1 MSRQG
6 AIVTG
11 ILVILLL
18 LLCNVA
24 VAMLAIP
31 RIMAY
36 VRQDARPA
44 AVQPVTPATS
54 SQGQAPAAQ
63 ATPTPNARP
72 QGQATRTPSQG
83 GQPQLPVPQVTL
95 IVPGGASGVQGL
107 PSATPGPAP
116 TLGPSPTPFPTVAPL
131 ALSAQEQALA
141 ALYNR
146 TRPGVVNID
155 VTMDLGG
162 SGGQQQIQPTGSGSG
177 FVIDK
182 QGHVV
187 TNNHVV
193 ADSKN
198 IKVTLWDDT
207 VATATVV
214 GADPDADL
222 AVLKIDVPEDKLVPL
237 ELGDSD
243 QVRVGQM
250 AVAMGNPF
258 AVGTSMSLGIVSAIG
273 RSIPGLTLF
282 QIPDAIQT
290 DAPINPGNSGGPLMD
305 AAGRVIGVNAQI
317 RSDTRA
323 NSGVGFAIPVN
334 IVKLVAPD
342 LIAKGRHAW
351 PWLGVSGVTVTQD
364 VADANKLKSAVGAYI
379 DSVVSGGPADKAGV
393 KGSSSQNRTASGA
406 VPMGGDV
413 IVAVDGQPVKHFD
426 DVLRYVTTKAR
437 AGQTIE
443 LTVVRDGQEQKLK
456 LTLEE
461 RPHTQQTPG
470 LPTRP

>member
-6 AIVTG
+6 AIITG

-18 LLCNVA
+18 LMCNVA
-24 VAMLAIP
+24 VAMFAIP
-31 RIMAY
+31 RVLAV
-36 VRQDARPA
+36 VREGNPPVAAQPTAQRPA
-44 AVQPVTPATS
+44 
-54 SQGQAPAAQ
+54 SQAQSPAAA

-72 QGQATRTPSQG
+72 QGQPTRSPSQG
-83 GQPQLPVPQVTL
+83 GQPQLPMPQVTL
-95 IVPGGASGVQGL
+95 VSPGSSGLQGL
-107 PSATPGPAP
+107 PSATPGATP

-131 ALSAQEQALA
+131 AMTAQEQALA

-155 VTMDLGG
+155 VTMDAGG
-162 SGGQQQIQPTGSGSG
+162 AQLPIQPTGSGSG
-177 FVIDK
+177 FVLDK
-182 QGHVV
+182 QGHIV
-187 TNNHVV
+187 TNSHVV
-193 ADSKN
+193 ADGKT

-207 VATATVV
+207 VVSATIV

-222 AVLKIDVPEDKLVPL
+222 AVLKIDVPADKLVPL

-243 QVRVGQM
+243 QVRVGQL
-250 AVAMGNPF
+250 AIAMGNPF

-334 IVKLVAPD
+334 IVKLIVPD

-351 PWLGVSGVTVTQD
+351 PWLGVSGVTITQPI
-364 VADANKLKSAVGAYI
+364 ADANKIKQVAGAYI
-379 DSVVSGGPADKAGV
+379 DSIVSGGPADKAGIH
-393 KGSSSQNRTASGA
+393 GSTSQNRTPDGT
-406 VPMGGDV
+406 VPVGGDV
-413 IVAVDGQPVKHFD
+413 IIAVDGVPVKHFD

-437 AGQTIE
+437 AGQTVE
-443 LTVVRDGQEQKLK
+443 LTILRDGQTQKVK

-461 RPHTQQTPG
+461 RPRTQQSPS
-470 LPTRP
+470 LPIRP